1 MTRKRSGRAW
11 IGTSGWLYPHWRG
24 PFYPGG
30 LARHKELAYLAQRLS
45 TVEVN
50 GTFYS
55 LTSPRACDSWRAAVP
70 DDFLFAIK
78 GSRYITHMLKLRNFE
93 APLANFLSS
102 GVLRLGKKLGPILW
116 QLPPQLPF
124 DEGRATGFLSALP
137 RTVGAAERLAR
148 RHDARTRGRAAVTGR
163 DGRDL
168 ELRHALEARHPSW
181 LEKRAVDVLRAA
193 GVALVSADTA
203 GRHPFSLERT
213 ASFAYLR
220 LHGSRQLYA
229 SRYVDR
235 ELTAWARVIS
245 AWRSEGS
252 DVYAYFDNDAQAH
265 APQDALRLAAL
276 LGIQLVVDS
285 GINLEH

>member
-1 MTRKRSGRAW
+1 MTQKRSGQER

-30 LARHKELAYLAQRLS
+30 LSKQKQLPYLAQRLS

-55 LTSPRACDSWRAAVP
+55 LTNPRTCDAWRDAVP

-93 APLANFLSS
+93 VPLANFLSS

-124 DEGRATGFLSALP
+124 DEGRATGFLAALP
-137 RTVGAAERLAR
+137 RTVAAAERLAR
-148 RHDARTRGRAAVTGR
+148 RHDARTRGRAALTAP
-163 DGRDL
+163 DGRNLD
-168 ELRHALEARHPSW
+168 LRHALEVRHPSW
-181 LEKRAVDVLRAA
+181 LEKRALDVLRAA
-193 GVALVSADTA
+193 DVALVSADTA
-203 GRHPFSLERT
+203 GRYPFSLERT
-213 ASFAYLR
+213 ASFAYVR

-229 SRYVDR
+229 SRYVDQ
-235 ELTAWARVIS
+235 ELTVWAGVIS

-265 APQDALRLAAL
+265 APQDALRLATL
-276 LGIQLVVDS
+276 LS
-285 GINLEH
+285 RR